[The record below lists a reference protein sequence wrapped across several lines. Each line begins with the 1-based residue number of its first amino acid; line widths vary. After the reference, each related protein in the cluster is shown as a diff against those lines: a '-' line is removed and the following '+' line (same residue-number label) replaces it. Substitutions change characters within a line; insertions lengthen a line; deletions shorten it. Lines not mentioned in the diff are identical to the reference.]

1 MPIGPAMVNKDEF
14 GNVVLPTRLRYPLI
28 TQTTNYENWKA
39 AVARLDTQADD
50 MLSKVWFAKGNK
62 Y

>member
-1 MPIGPAMVNKDEF
+1 MVDDIDHSILSSIGQTFAWIF
-14 GNVVLPTRLRYPLI
+14 SPLGWGD
-28 TQTTNYENWKA
+28 WKA

>member
-1 MPIGPAMVNKDEF
+1 M
-14 GNVVLPTRLRYPLI
+14 LYYLRGYPLI